1 MIIFFVP
8 LSALL
13 VLYLIVLAHQHPA
26 KTAYI
31 MVAGFLI
38 TAVICAVLY
47 SNGISKG
54 RKAYLAE
61 KQLDERRTLTIR
73 KKMETAS
80 HIRRY
85 QYTQSS
91 SGDTMCGLD
100 VTNDGKISSYY
111 WVANSRWH
119 PGDCNAGP

>member
-47 SNGISKG
+47 SNGISAQ

-61 KQLDERRTLTIR
+61 KQLDERAELTIR
-73 KKMETAS
+73 KKMETAT

-85 QYTQSS
+85 QTEQ
-91 SGDTMCGLD
+91 GDHIVCGLD
-100 VTNDGKISSYY
+100 VTNDGKISSYH
-111 WVANSRWH
+111 WVANTRWH